1 MSSRMIIG
9 AVLLAPVCISGMA
22 KAQTVEKPIPA
33 AIYSSKFLCGFQ
45 RPPTGGAATGP
56 APTREPAVKPGNYAT
71 AINVQNF
78 HHFPVTFCK
87 RAVLAPAERCYEKQ
101 GDDSCLKAVVGKP
114 ISFTLQ
120 SSQAVSIDCKDIVTL
135 LGGTVPAFIEG
146 FVEISVAPQS
156 NLSLSNP
163 ISVTGVY
170 TSLGCTLTPGVN
182 ECPRVDG
189 AGLDVV
195 PQNSFAG
202 EASDCKTTTN

>member
-1 MSSRMIIG
+1 
-9 AVLLAPVCISGMA
+9 
-22 KAQTVEKPIPA
+22 
-33 AIYSSKFLCGFQ
+33 
-45 RPPTGGAATGP
+45 
-56 APTREPAVKPGNYAT
+56 VKPGNYAT

-78 HHFPVTFCK
+78 HQFPVTFCK
-87 RAVLAPAERCYEKQ
+87 RAVLAPAERCYENHG
-101 GDDSCLKAVVGKP
+101 GDTCLKAVVGKP
-114 ISFTLQ
+114 VSFTLK

-135 LGGTVPAFIEG
+135 LGGPVPAFIEG
-146 FVEISVAPQS
+146 FVEISVVPQT

-170 TSLGCTLTPGVN
+170 TSLGCTLTPGAN

-202 EASDCKTTTN
+202 EALDCKSATTN